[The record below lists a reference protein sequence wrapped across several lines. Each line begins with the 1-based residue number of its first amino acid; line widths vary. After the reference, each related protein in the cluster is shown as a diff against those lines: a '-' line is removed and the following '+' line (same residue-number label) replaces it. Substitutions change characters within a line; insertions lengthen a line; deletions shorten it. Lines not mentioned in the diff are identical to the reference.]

1 MSMTALS
8 RPKAERRFLREDILE
23 LRFTRASGPGGQN
36 VNKVSTAVE
45 LRYPLLLAG
54 LAEDHLQRL
63 RKLAGD
69 RVTQDDVLILKAER
83 FRSQALNREDALE
96 RLEELLAKAAIRPR
110 KRIATKP
117 TWSSRQKRLEG
128 KTKRSGIKAGRGAV
142 KLD

>member
-1 MSMTALS
+1 MTGATG
-8 RPKAERRFLREDILE
+8 RKPPRRFLREDLVE

-45 LRYPLLLAG
+45 LRYPLAAAG

-69 RVTQDDVLILKAER
+69 RVTQEDVLILKADR
-83 FRSQALNREDALE
+83 FRSQLLNREDALD
-96 RLEELLAKAAIRPR
+96 RLEDLLAKAAIRPR

-117 TWSSRQKRLEG
+117 TWSSQQKRLEG
-128 KTKRSGIKAGRGAV
+128 KSKRSNIKAGRGAV
-142 KLD
+142 RDD

>member
-1 MSMTALS
+1 MTGDAG
-8 RPKAERRFLREDILE
+8 RKPARRFLREGIVE

-45 LRYPLLLAG
+45 LRYPLALAG

-69 RVTQDDVLILKAER
+69 RVTQEDVLILKADR
-83 FRSQALNREDALE
+83 FRSQLLNREDALE
-96 RLEELLAKAAIRPR
+96 RLEEMLAKAAIRPR

-117 TWSSRQKRLEG
+117 TWSSQQRRLEG

-142 KLD
+142 KFD

>member
-1 MSMTALS
+1 MTGDAG
-8 RPKAERRFLREDILE
+8 RKPARRFLREGIVE

-45 LRYPLLLAG
+45 LRYPLALAG

-69 RVTQDDVLILKAER
+69 RVTQEDVLILKADR
-83 FRSQALNREDALE
+83 FRSQLLNREDALE
-96 RLEELLAKAAIRPR
+96 RLEEMLAKAAIRPR

-117 TWSSRQKRLEG
+117 TWSSQQKRLEG

-142 KLD
+142 KFD

>member
-1 MSMTALS
+1 MTGQTGRKPA
-8 RPKAERRFLREDILE
+8 RRFVREDIAE

-45 LRYPLLLAG
+45 LRYPLALAG
-54 LAEDHLQRL
+54 LAEDHLDRL

-69 RVTQDDVLILKAER
+69 RVTQEDVLILKADR
-83 FRSQALNREDALE
+83 FRSQIMNREDALD
-96 RLEELLAKAAIRPR
+96 RLEEMLAKAAIRPR

-117 TWSSRQKRLEG
+117 TWSSQQKRLEG

-142 KLD
+142 KFD

>member
-1 MSMTALS
+1 MTANAGRKPAL
-8 RPKAERRFLREDILE
+8 RFVREELAE

-45 LRYPLLLAG
+45 LRYPLAEAG

-69 RVTQDDVLILKAER
+69 RVTQDDILILRAER
-83 FRSQALNREDALE
+83 FRSQILNREDAFN

-117 TWSSRQKRLEG
+117 SWSSQQKRLEG

-142 KLD
+142 KFD